1 MISISEVRQYAAGEF
16 GTKYFYSNPLDFR
29 SDRLFKLAESLNCS
43 ADYLLCRT
51 EDPALDS
58 SSASTGAATWTDG
71 VPTESGL
78 YVMKTSYFGV
88 EDDADIFRFDA
99 DTGSIYYPNLKSPN
113 EGMECLRYIKLPE
126 D

>member
-1 MISISEVRQYAAGEF
+1 MN
-16 GTKYFYSNPLDFR
+16 SNPLDFR
-29 SDRLFKLAESLNCS
+29 SDRLFKLADSLNCS

-58 SSASTGAATWTDG
+58 SAASTGTVAWTEG

-78 YVMKTSYFGV
+78 YVMVTNFCGDEYP
-88 EDDADIFRFDA
+88 ADIYRFNA
-99 DTGSIYYPNLKSPN
+99 NTGLIYYPRLKNPIS
-113 EGMECLRYIKLPE
+113 EMECLRYIKLPE

>member
-1 MISISEVRQYAAGEF
+1 M
-16 GTKYFYSNPLDFR
+16 
-29 SDRLFKLAESLNCS
+29 NCS

-58 SSASTGAATWTDG
+58 SAASTGAATWIEG

-78 YVMKTSYFGV
+78 YVMKVAYFGV
-88 EDDADIFRFDA
+88 EDNADIFRFDA
-99 DTGSIYYPNLKSPN
+99 DTGLIYYPSLKSPN